1 MEACQTRPVPEWVR
15 SVSVDKFERLI
26 WLRLRGWSRPNAT
39 LGRDLSRMVA
49 VLERLPET
57 PAIARA
63 LAYRLEYFEL
73 KGHEEKPSQED
84 RDGLMRIM
92 ELLEKENSK

>member
-1 MEACQTRPVPEWVR
+1 
-15 SVSVDKFERLI
+15 
-26 WLRLRGWSRPNAT
+26 
-39 LGRDLSRMVA
+39 MVA